1 MGNYFAYGGRMM
13 KVKKYIAFVIL
24 IVLCIT
30 MFAACDAFGN
40 IENNSADELHEFG
53 VLLREMSQMEE
64 YLFEANVVLD
74 LKTDDYDYSL
84 SEMRTQIY
92 GTVSHRSRE
101 MQAMFFY
108 ENARTGIDAELELFL
123 FGDLLYMHSSTMLEY
138 HFAPLLRNLNLDMD
152 EVCIEEL
159 LGIAW
164 ITKEGMVRFDEMRF
178 TPFIV
183 GDNFDARPF
192 LTRDGERFTLT
203 LYDGAV
209 SRITDDAVLLIRQLF
224 LGDAGFNRD
233 WALEDAVGYLQ
244 ASNLHDA
251 RFSITVAHTE
261 QGFQQTIVLD
271 VPERLHLWGT
281 FTFVPEVIFPYTRP
295 EPAKDYEEFEAF
307 VDNLNANGTLLGED
321 EIHIRIIR
329 DEINFQLINHEVQ
342 GNRSFERVLFPT
354 AFGSEHYVTATSGGN
369 INRERDHIDVDAGA
383 MGMYYAFSRD
393 MDAVA
398 FLIERMTID
407 NSLYFL
413 PDSRITPL
421 PLRTNATRD
430 LALVGLLEQTASGM
444 LRVCIYAAQV
454 IEEDVT
460 LALTLK
466 LYLHLFTEREF
477 TILEE
482 FGALLGIDLI
492 EIIQDLAV
500 DVEELAALLTSQEE
514 NEEND

>member
-1 MGNYFAYGGRMM
+1 M
-13 KVKKYIAFVIL
+13 KVKKQITVLIL
-24 IVLCIT
+24 MILCIT

-40 IENNSADELHEFG
+40 DSGDELYEFEM
-53 VLLREMSQMEE
+53 LLREMSQMEE

-123 FGDLLYMHSSTMLEY
+123 FEDVLYTRSSTMLEY
-138 HFAPLLRNLNLDMD
+138 HFAPLLRDLNLDD

-164 ITKEGMVRFDEMRF
+164 ITQEGAVRFDEMRL

-183 GDNFDARPF
+183 GNNFDVRPF
-192 LTRDGERFTLT
+192 LTRDGGRFTLT

-209 SRITDDAVLLIRQLF
+209 SRITDDAARLIQQLF
-224 LGDAGFNRD
+224 PADAGFDRD
-233 WALEDAVGYLQ
+233 WALEDAVGHLQ

-251 RFSITVAHTE
+251 RFSITVTDTG

-271 VPERLHLWGT
+271 VPELLHLWGT
-281 FTFVPEVIFPYTRP
+281 FTFVPEVIFPYARP

-307 VDNLNANGTLLGED
+307 VEDLNASGTLFGED
-321 EIHIRIIR
+321 EIRIRIIR
-329 DEINFQLINHEVQ
+329 DEVSFQLMDHELQ
-342 GNRSFERVLFPT
+342 GNRSFERVLFPP
-354 AFGSEHYVTATSGGN
+354 AFGSEHYVTAISGGN
-369 INRERDHIDVDAGA
+369 INRERNQIDVDAGA
-383 MGMYYAFSRD
+383 IGMYYTFSRD

-398 FLIERMTID
+398 LLLERMTID

-413 PDSRITPL
+413 HDSRITPL

-444 LRVCIYAAQV
+444 LRVCIYAAQA
-454 IEEDVT
+454 IEDDVT
-460 LALTLK
+460 FALTLK

-477 TILEE
+477 TMLEE
-482 FGALLGIDLI
+482 FGALLGIDLL
-492 EIIQDLAV
+492 EIIQDLAI
-500 DVEELAALLTSQEE
+500 DVEELAALLTSPEE
-514 NEEND
+514 NETNG